1 MSFLGGVKRIFG
13 LTDDEMDEQDYVVS
27 DRNSAE
33 DVVTEVKKNNDVE
46 IFDEQGEIPDGVFDG
61 LIEIVNS
68 NLSPLV
74 LKCIDVEAEKKY
86 LYDALGTRFADFV
99 KATREKS
106 LNAARVEW
114 EKEKYEL
121 KSKAEEMKSRCAT
134 AEAEMNDMKAMKMS
148 EERQRLALKE
158 RIRKLEEQVEAVEA
172 EKEQRLLENKSLL
185 NKLKVANVRG
195 GDNEEAERE
204 MQALTQQV
212 EDLKQQLA
220 QATANNS
227 VSDEMKA
234 EVEEL
239 KATLTEKDNAI
250 GEMQAKLE
258 ESQQTITKLQEEFA
272 VAGVELVK
280 AQNELNKANADLANA
295 SENLALLDEIQ
306 AQLVL
311 VEEFKKNKEEEIQG
325 LKAQISNLEA
335 EKEQAVKNAVGSE
348 ADKFEELIN
357 ESEKECAELKERVA
371 ELEQE
376 LSACNDRIGALAKE
390 NVDTLDALRARD
402 EEVEQHKQVAEANA
416 KRAEELNS
424 DIDALKEEISVLK
437 DAHSREINELKSAEV
452 TKTQNF
458 QAEIAELQAKLNV
471 TGKVDDLLVDDDF
484 RQEVDDVFDKVE
496 AKEDDLDAFSVIEE
510 ELLMN
515 DDMVPSVSDALS
527 SESSS
532 AIEDDADISWLL
544 PDEDNMVETIV
555 FDEEEVVETP
565 ASDKSDKKEEE
576 GAPEV
581 QMSLF

>member
-86 LYDALGTRFADFV
+86 LYDALGPRFADFV

-416 KRAEELNS
+416 KRAEELNG
-424 DIDALKEEISVLK
+424 DIDALKEEISALK

-510 ELLMN
+510 ELLLS
-515 DDMVPSVSDALS
+515 DDMVPSVSEALS

-532 AIEDDADISWLL
+532 TIEDDADISWLL

-555 FDEEEVVETP
+555 FEEEEVVETP
-565 ASDKSDKKEEE
+565 VSDKSDKKEDEA
-576 GAPEV
+576 APEV